1 MREFTWSAIE
11 KKAAR
16 AAFDLAL
23 ARELKATRQKAE
35 AILRNSSDDQEIWRL
50 HDYLDEKRREI
61 DQKYDYRYSV
71 LMLVFPRLV
80 SEGWLNV
87 DELAGIGTE
96 KVDVINKLI
105 SLRER

>member
-1 MREFTWSAIE
+1 MHEFTWSATE
-11 KKAAR
+11 KKAVR

-23 ARELKATRQKAE
+23 ARELKATREKAE
-35 AILRNSSDDQEIWRL
+35 TMLHNSSDDRVIWRL
-50 HDYLDEKRREI
+50 HDYLQEKRREI

-80 SEGWLNV
+80 SESWLNT
-87 DELAGIGTE
+87 DEVKGIGVE
-96 KVDVINKLI
+96 KVDVINRLM

>member
-1 MREFTWSAIE
+1 MREFTWSATQ

-23 ARELKATRQKAE
+23 ARELKSIRQETE
-35 AILRNSSDDQEIWRL
+35 AMLRNAPDDRTVWRV
-50 HDYLDEKRREI
+50 HDYLSEKRREI

-80 SEGWLNV
+80 FEGWLTE
-87 DELAGIGTE
+87 DELAGIGME
-96 KVDVINKLI
+96 KVEVIKRVR
-105 SLRER
+105 SMR